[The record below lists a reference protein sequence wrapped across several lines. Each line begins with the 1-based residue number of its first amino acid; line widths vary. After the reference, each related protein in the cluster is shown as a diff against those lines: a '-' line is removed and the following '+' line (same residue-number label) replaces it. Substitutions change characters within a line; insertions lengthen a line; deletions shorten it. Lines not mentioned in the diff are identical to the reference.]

1 MHVAYRLAEDRQPR
15 PELVIQLAQRRKDLE
30 DQSLPEDGR
39 PKLRAGTTLIAGV
52 DGAVQYL
59 IAKPLPLTEEV
70 LATLPPDHVAR
81 VHHQAGVQRLDALH
95 DWFDHL
101 EEDDAL
107 SAWTTRP
114 AALRMTF
121 AAIHAGITRE
131 SRPT

>member
-30 DQSLPEDGR
+30 DQNLPDDDR

-52 DGAVQYL
+52 DGTVQYL

-70 LATLPPDHVAR
+70 LATLPPGHIAHT
-81 VHHQAGVQRLDALH
+81 HHLAGILRLQALH

-101 EEDDAL
+101 EADDAL
-107 SAWTTRP
+107 SAWTSQP

-121 AAIHAGITRE
+121 AAIHAGMVSERQ
-131 SRPT
+131 PT